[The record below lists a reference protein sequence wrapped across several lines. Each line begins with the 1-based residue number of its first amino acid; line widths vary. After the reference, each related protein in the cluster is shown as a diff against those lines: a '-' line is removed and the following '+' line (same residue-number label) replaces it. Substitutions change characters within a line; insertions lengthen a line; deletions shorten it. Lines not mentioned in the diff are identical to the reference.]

1 MGGLFTVH
9 PPMGLLYIS
18 SVLLKNKHDVSII
31 DADIDDF
38 SLDDIRDKI
47 TLERPQIV
55 GITMNTFQTKSA
67 FETAYTIK
75 STDPNI
81 TVVVGGPHPTIIGKQ
96 ILDDCESI
104 DIAVIGEGEHTMLEV
119 ANTIENSGSLNDVC
133 GICYRDEN
141 EIKTTS
147 PRDFI
152 TDLDTLPLPSV
163 ELVQPID
170 RYPGPH
176 PTGAKPTVQIMASRG
191 CPFKCTFCSNPV
203 WGNTVR
209 FRSPENILTEIESL
223 HEKYGVK
230 EIFFQDDTFNLNR
243 EWFEKI
249 CHGIID
255 KGLNDKMLFKTPF
268 RVNKNLIDSELL
280 NLAKKAGFWMI
291 FYGVESGNQDIL
303 NITQKG
309 TTLDEIERA
318 FKLTKKAQIK
328 TYASFMMGN
337 INETPETIKDT
348 IDFAKK
354 IDPDY
359 YGFAIAT
366 PFPGSEFYVTA
377 KERGYLQVNDFTKY
391 DLSKYILKTE
401 YLCENDLK
409 AFIQLA
415 PLTIKKHKLSIKYKI
430 KRFVELLPLVG
441 PNRALWELRNHG
453 IENSDY
459 LPIYKDDVEPSFLD
473 DHVEMGINDSSC
485 LGKGWYHVESVPQ
498 TIRWT
503 KKKADIYLKAEAN
516 SNKVFIKAFTQA
528 PSIKG
533 WIYINGKRTEKFSI
547 QNEEWKLLE
556 ATLQN
561 IRKPQI
567 IEITIKLNNTWIPN
581 KLIQNGD
588 TRELGIAI
596 HKIWLE

>member
-1 MGGLFTVH
+1 MGRERRNITIKIILINPNTRYMGGLFTVH

-119 ANTIENSGSLNDVC
+119 ANTIENSESLSDVC

-152 TDLDTLPLPSV
+152 TDLDTLPFPSV

-170 RYPGPH
+170 KYPGPH

-230 EIFFQDDTFNLNR
+230 EIFFQDDTF
-243 EWFEKI
+243 
-249 CHGIID
+249 
-255 KGLNDKMLFKTPF
+255 
-268 RVNKNLIDSELL
+268 
-280 NLAKKAGFWMI
+280 
-291 FYGVESGNQDIL
+291 
-303 NITQKG
+303 
-309 TTLDEIERA
+309 
-318 FKLTKKAQIK
+318 
-328 TYASFMMGN
+328 
-337 INETPETIKDT
+337 
-348 IDFAKK
+348 
-354 IDPDY
+354 
-359 YGFAIAT
+359 
-366 PFPGSEFYVTA
+366 
-377 KERGYLQVNDFTKY
+377 
-391 DLSKYILKTE
+391 
-401 YLCENDLK
+401 
-409 AFIQLA
+409 
-415 PLTIKKHKLSIKYKI
+415 
-430 KRFVELLPLVG
+430 
-441 PNRALWELRNHG
+441 
-453 IENSDY
+453 
-459 LPIYKDDVEPSFLD
+459 
-473 DHVEMGINDSSC
+473 
-485 LGKGWYHVESVPQ
+485 
-498 TIRWT
+498 
-503 KKKADIYLKAEAN
+503 
-516 SNKVFIKAFTQA
+516 
-528 PSIKG
+528 
-533 WIYINGKRTEKFSI
+533 
-547 QNEEWKLLE
+547 
-556 ATLQN
+556 
-561 IRKPQI
+561 
-567 IEITIKLNNTWIPN
+567 
-581 KLIQNGD
+581 
-588 TRELGIAI
+588 
-596 HKIWLE
+596 